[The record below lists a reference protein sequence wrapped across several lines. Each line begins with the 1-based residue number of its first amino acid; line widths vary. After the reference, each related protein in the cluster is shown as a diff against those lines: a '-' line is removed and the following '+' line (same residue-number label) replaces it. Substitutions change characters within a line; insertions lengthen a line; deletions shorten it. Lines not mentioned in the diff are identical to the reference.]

1 MGSYECFCWCLARF
15 IIWQGNKNKLTLDV
29 FNLPPVLANEEADA
43 AEVIPPPAP
52 PAYDKNPK
60 HIGTILLIQKW
71 RVLMQ

>member
-1 MGSYECFCWCLARF
+1 MGSYERFDSCLARF
-15 IIWQGNKNKLTLDV
+15 IIWQGNKNKLTLNV

-52 PAYDKNPK
+52 AYDKNPK